1 MEISGRQTH
10 FSEDFAVPRNQYQD
24 VVLRAA
30 INGQPYK
37 IQEFK
42 TATKQLYSK
51 KSKLKKWHK
60 RYGHLNENDLKMQ
73 LSIWLMGHMG

>member
-42 TATKQLYSK
+42 TATKRQQNSCIVK
-51 KSKLKKWHK
+51 KANLKSGISDTGIST
-60 RYGHLNENDLKMQ
+60 RM
-73 LSIWLMGHMG
+73 I